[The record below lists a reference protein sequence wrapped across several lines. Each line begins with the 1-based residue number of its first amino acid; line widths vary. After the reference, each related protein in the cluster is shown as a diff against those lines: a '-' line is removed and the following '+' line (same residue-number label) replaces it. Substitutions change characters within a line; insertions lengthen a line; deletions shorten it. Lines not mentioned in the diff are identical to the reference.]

1 MTDSLR
7 ELLPCPFCGETACG
21 TVGSVVGCASCDIWM
36 TSKAWN
42 RRALLAETPGE
53 AGLFTA
59 EQVLALMKKAIE
71 DHPSG
76 ENDSA
81 EMGRYVWPE
90 RWDAL
95 RSALAVSPPSDQ
107 GLRDVAQRLLSAIDR
122 AMVEDDDLPDGIDG
136 TLIDD
141 LREVL
146 ASKKGGTP

>member
-107 GLRDVAQRLLSAIDR
+107 GLR
-122 AMVEDDDLPDGIDG
+122 EN
-136 TLIDD
+136 T
-141 LREVL
+141 
-146 ASKKGGTP
+146 KGVK

>member
-7 ELLPCPFCGETACG
+7 ELVAKELFIMD
-21 TVGSVVGCASCDIWM
+21 VGYIGGGWGDGSEKLYWIK
-36 TSKAWN
+36 KAD
-42 RRALLAETPGE
+42 RILALLAETPGE

-107 GLRDVAQRLLSAIDR
+107 GLR
-122 AMVEDDDLPDGIDG
+122 EN
-136 TLIDD
+136 T
-141 LREVL
+141 
-146 ASKKGGTP
+146 KGVK